1 MTETTLGTYGLR
13 GKRARVC
20 ILTTPHGTKLVRVEW
35 REGGRRV
42 RESWPDTRDNRKVAK
57 AYAEGVAER
66 LAQRGAGRLA
76 RVTVLEIVQRYIAAN
91 DHWRPMTVRNVTERL
106 RRFVRFAGETFAA
119 DQVTPEMLDDYR
131 AALRRIP
138 LDKTGKPMV
147 ANQVA
152 HHAAEVK
159 HLYRFAKARKLVA
172 DNPLA
177 EYVIR
182 LGKDERRQEMAEYSN
197 DEWAAVLAQL
207 SPRKALEW
215 RAYGLLVLAG
225 VLGPRQNALRHLT
238 WADVD
243 LDAREVT
250 WRRATDKMGQ
260 ERTQPLPRDA
270 VRVFRLARV
279 WRERDGYVGPWIF
292 YGAQE
297 RTREKPY
304 NYGALN
310 RQLHEA
316 ERRAGV
322 EHKPFR
328 ALHGLRRT
336 AAGNVLA
343 VTGGNVADAGNWI
356 GDKDPKSLRKYLKV
370 RDSRQRE
377 VADLVSAPTTEQP
390 SGQSGPVPSTAKV

>member
-1 MTETTLGTYGLR
+1 MTETTLASIGLR
-13 GKRARVC
+13 GKRVRVC
-20 ILTTPHGTKLVRVEW
+20 CLTTPHGTKLVRAEW
-35 REGGRRV
+35 REGGKRV
-42 RESWPDTRDNRKVAK
+42 RESWPDTRDNRKVAR

-66 LAQRGAGRLA
+66 LAQRGTGQRA
-76 RVTVLEIVQRYIAAN
+76 RVTVLELAQRYIAAN
-91 DHWRPMTVRNVTERL
+91 DHWRPATVRNVTERL
-106 RRFVRFAGETFAA
+106 HRFTRFTGEAFPA
-119 DQVTPEMLDDYR
+119 DQVTPEMIDEYR

-159 HLYRFAKARKLVA
+159 HLYRFAKARKLVP

-197 DEWAAVLAQL
+197 AEWAAVLGQL

-215 RAYGLLVLAG
+215 RAYALLVLAG

-243 LDAREVT
+243 LAAREVV
-250 WRRATDKMGQ
+250 WRRATDKMGH

-270 VRVFRLARV
+270 VRVFRIARV
-279 WRERDGYVGPWIF
+279 WRTRDGYTGPWIF

-310 RQLHEA
+310 RHLHEA

-356 GDKDPKSLRKYLKV
+356 GDRDPKALRKYLKV
-370 RDSRQRE
+370 RDARQRE
-377 VADLVSAPTTEQP
+377 VAGMVSAPNNNEEDR
-390 SGQSGPVPSTAKV
+390 